1 MQCPARQISG
11 QIKLDNIMTK
21 QPLITV
27 SEFEELCEEQLPFV
41 ALMSLSV
48 EEIGYGHARL
58 RLPASDSMLRPG
70 GTVSGPAMMGLADA
84 VMYAAILG
92 QIGRVDQAVTT
103 NLNCNFLR
111 RPQPVDIIGEGKLLK
126 VGRRLAVGE
135 VTMFTIGEEDAP
147 VAHVTA
153 TYAIPPDHL

>member
-1 MQCPARQISG
+1 VFSG
-11 QIKLDNIMTK
+11 QEIIPKSNYWKIMTNS
-21 QPLITV
+21 PRITIE
-27 SEFEELCEEQLPFV
+27 EFEELCAAQLPFV
-41 ALMSLSV
+41 ALMDLKV
-48 EEIGYGHARL
+48 IDIGFGTARIL
-58 RLPASDSMLRPG
+58 LPTSDNVLRPG
-70 GTVSGPAMMGLADA
+70 GTVAGPAMMGLADA

-92 QIGRVDQAVTT
+92 QIGRVEQAVTT

-111 RPQPVDIIGEGKLLK
+111 RPKPTDIIGEGKLLK

-135 VTMFTIGEEDAP
+135 VSMFTVGEEDAP

>member
-1 MQCPARQISG
+1 MINAPR
-11 QIKLDNIMTK
+11 
-21 QPLITV
+21 ITV
-27 SEFEELCEEQLPFV
+27 AEFEDLCAEQLPFV
-41 ALMSLSV
+41 AMMGLQV
-48 EEIGYGHARL
+48 EDIGYGTARIL
-58 RLPASDSMLRPG
+58 LPTSDNILRPG

-92 QIGRVDQAVTT
+92 QIGQVEQAVTT

-111 RPQPVDIIGEGKLLK
+111 RPKPTNIIGVGKLLK

-135 VTMFTIGEEDAP
+135 VSMFTVGEEDAP

-153 TYAIPPDHL
+153 TYAIPPDHK

>member
-1 MQCPARQISG
+1 MSETPRIS
-11 QIKLDNIMTK
+11 
-21 QPLITV
+21 V
-27 SEFEELCEEQLPFV
+27 AEFESLCAEQLPFV
-41 ALMSLSV
+41 ALMKLRV
-48 EEIGYGHARL
+48 QDIGYGYARL
-58 RLPASDSMLRPG
+58 ILPASNDMLRPG

-111 RPQPVDIIGEGKLLK
+111 RPKPADIIGEGKLLK

-135 VTMFTIGEEDAP
+135 VSMYTVGEEDAP